1 MAAWDGRV
9 GEKEEGLETGVGVSS
24 QKKIMINIINAKSE
38 GLMDSNEKN
47 SRISAIYPS
56 NLQHY
61 IKYNSCILEF
71 RLYNTTFVLYSSD
84 YTTQQWYSRVQ
95 IIQYNSYILW
105 FKLYNTTEL

>member
-1 MAAWDGRV
+1 MLGSLGRQGRGKRGRTRDG
-9 GEKEEGLETGVGVSS
+9 GWGLKSE
-24 QKKIMINIINAKSE
+24 KIMINIINAKSE

-95 IIQYNSYILW
+95 IIQYNSYIL
-105 FKLYNTTEL
+105 

>member
-1 MAAWDGRV
+1 MLGSLERQGGGKRGRTRDG
-9 GEKEEGLETGVGVSS
+9 GWGLKSE
-24 QKKIMINIINAKSE
+24 KIMINIINAKSE

-71 RLYNTTFVLYSSD
+71 RLYNTTVVF
-84 YTTQQWYSRVQ
+84 
-95 IIQYNSYILW
+95 
-105 FKLYNTTEL
+105 